1 MAPQAY
7 KDEVQPG
14 EEAPA
19 GDENTTDAFLYPPQ
33 QKKSKPY
40 MIWFKRA
47 GVCVGVGLLS
57 IVIAF
62 VIALL
67 RMTNFLENAEGI
79 LMVTFYYLPLL
90 ALVGG
95 LGFFITGLLVYRT
108 DRKSR

>member
-95 LGFFITGLLVYRT
+95 LGFL
-108 DRKSR
+108 

>member
-40 MIWFKRA
+40 MVWFKRA

-67 RMTNFLENAEGI
+67 WMTNFWR
-79 LMVTFYYLPLL
+79 MPRVFSWLL
-90 ALVGG
+90 
-95 LGFFITGLLVYRT
+95 FITYLCSLWSV
-108 DRKSR
+108 D

>member
-1 MAPQAY
+1 MRFY
-7 KDEVQPG
+7 
-14 EEAPA
+14 
-19 GDENTTDAFLYPPQ
+19 TPPQ

-95 LGFFITGLLVYRT
+95 LGFL
-108 DRKSR
+108 